1 MSYTLSTTN
10 WLAPI
15 LLPAAAAS
23 SSSRSVSEGPRPL
36 PPPRTLR
43 GARAGHYAHSPARG
57 SRRGSIGKPD
67 RSRAPPRPSAPTG
80 PNRWLATWLARSGSG
95 TSPGRQTRGERRGVS
110 GGRAPGAPGAEPARR
125 GGRARLRSGSLRPH
139 LARDPKWRG
148 LRPVRPAGA
157 GPGGTTAPGM
167 HRARPRSPP
176 GAQRRSLDCSRLR
189 RGALP
194 TPDYSSRHVVRG
206 PVPTAQ
212 GFPGDDTS
220 QRAALG
226 HCARS
231 FAVSPWLAVRFFCL
245 RPLFTDV
252 DSVSVALSSMMPT
265 KCGKRP
271 Y

>member
-125 GGRARLRSGSLRPH
+125 GGPSPPALWLSAAAPRSGPKMARP
-139 LARDPKWRG
+139 
-148 LRPVRPAGA
+148 PACA
-157 GPGGTTAPGM
+157 PGGSG
-167 HRARPRSPP
+167 S
-176 GAQRRSLDCSRLR
+176 RR
-189 RGALP
+189 
-194 TPDYSSRHVVRG
+194 DYSSRHAPG
-206 PVPTAQ
+206 PAPLAARSAEAESRLL
-212 GFPGDDTS
+212 PPPS
-220 QRAALG
+220 WRAADSRLQLPACRAG
-226 HCARS
+226 PGPY
-231 FAVSPWLAVRFFCL
+231 SPGLPGRRHFSACGAWALRQVLRGQPLAGGEVF
-245 RPLFTDV
+245 
-252 DSVSVALSSMMPT
+252 LSST
-265 KCGKRP
+265 ALH
-271 Y
+271 